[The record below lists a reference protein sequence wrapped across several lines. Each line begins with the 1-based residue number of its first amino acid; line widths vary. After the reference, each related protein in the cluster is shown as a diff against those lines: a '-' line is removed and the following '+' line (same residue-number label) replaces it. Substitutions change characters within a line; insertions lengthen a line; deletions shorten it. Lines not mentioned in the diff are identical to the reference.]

1 MIKSIFSNK
10 SSVIV
15 TLDDGT
21 SYQSNTNVKE
31 ITEKV
36 NNLYLNQNNINVK
49 DELDKIFYPKQIKY
63 KNIIKNKSNSI
74 LTIKDGSAYML
85 DVSNLTVPQ
94 LLVDK
99 ILEAESRNDVN
110 AVTAYKNFWTL
121 LSLNPN
127 DKVRDNLFW
136 FLNKW
141 GMSICKSGLFVAY
154 RNVHLKSEGVKYNAE
169 LTKMISQFYYYCKN
183 NNKNPKDY
191 IVTEC
196 NGEYG
201 LASQELFYKV
211 KTPAVSLGNLDELY
225 NAIIYCNSDAGTV
238 YTDDYTKTF
247 KIRLGHI
254 VSMPRSEVDEDPD
267 NQCSRGL
274 HIGGKGWLKSNYCG
288 NIGLK
293 VLVNPADVCATPRC
307 ENYGKTRT
315 CAYYPIQVVNF
326 NIDGDIDDDAV
337 PDGFE
342 VDFINKIS
350 YTGTINNVDNDNY
363 KLDIPDFIQHEN
375 LEDVFVNLRN
385 IADSIDRRN

>member
-10 SSVIV
+10 SSIIV

-21 SYQSNTNVKE
+21 SYQNNTNVKE

-36 NNLYLNQNNINVK
+36 NHLYLNQNNINVK
-49 DELDKIFYPKQIKY
+49 DELDKIFYPKQTRY
-63 KNIIKNKSNSI
+63 KNIIENKSNSI
-74 LTIKDGSAYML
+74 LTIKDGSAYIL

-99 ILEAESRNDVN
+99 ILEAESKNDAN

-136 FLNKW
+136 FINLWNI
-141 GMSICKSGLFVAY
+141 SICKSGLLVAY
-154 RNVHLKSEGVKYNAE
+154 RNVELKFEGIKYNQK
-169 LTKMISQFYYYCKN
+169 LTDYISNAYFNIKREKN
-183 NNKNPKDY
+183 NPKDY
-191 IVTEC
+191 YICNQDGDYSITEDA
-196 NGEYG
+196 NN
-201 LASQELFYKV
+201 SI
-211 KTPAVSLGNLDELY
+211 GNVDNLY
-225 NAIIYCNSDAGTV
+225 NQMVYSTDKAGTV
-238 YTDDYTKTF
+238 YTDNYTHTF
-247 KIRLGHI
+247 EIRLGHI
-254 VSMPRSEVDEDPD
+254 VSMPRKEVDERVE
-267 NQCSRGL
+267 QECSRGL
-274 HIGGKGWLKSNYCG
+274 HLAGKGWLGHNYCG
-288 NIGLK
+288 NVGLK
-293 VLVNPADVCATPRC
+293 CLVNPADICSVPH
-307 ENYGKTRT
+307 NSQYGKLRC
-315 CAYYPIQVVNF
+315 CAYYPIQVVKF
-326 NIDGDIDDDAV
+326 NSEGKIDDSDV

-342 VDFINKIS
+342 FDFINKIS

>member
-15 TLDDGT
+15 TLDDGK

-31 ITEKV
+31 ITQKV

-49 DELDKIFYPKQIKY
+49 DELDKIFYPKHIGY
-63 KNIIKNKSNSI
+63 KKVIENKSNSI
-74 LTIKDGSAYML
+74 LTIRDGSAYML

-99 ILEAESRNDVN
+99 ILEAESRNDIN

-136 FLNKW
+136 FLDKW

-154 RNVHLKSEGVKYNAE
+154 RNVHLKSEGVKYNSQ
-169 LTKMISQFYYYCKN
+169 LTEKISQYYYQCKN
-183 NNKNPKDY
+183 NSKNPKDY
-191 IVTEC
+191 VVLF
-196 NGEYG
+196 NNNEY
-201 LASQELFYKV
+201 SYTTYDNINKDD
-211 KTPAVSLGNLDELY
+211 TIIGNLNELY

-238 YTDDYTKTF
+238 YTDDHTKTF

-254 VSMPRSEVDEDPD
+254 VSMPRKDVDEDVEAT
-267 NQCSRGL
+267 CSRGL
-274 HIGGKGWLKSNYCG
+274 HVAGRDWLKHNYCG
-288 NIGLK
+288 NIGIK
-293 VLVNPADVCATPRC
+293 CLVNPANVCSCPKQDD
-307 ENYGKTRT
+307 YGKLRT
-315 CAYYPIQVVNF
+315 CAYYPIQVINF
-326 NIDGDIDDDAV
+326 TNEGKIDDTFI